1 MLLILVMRTN
11 TKRMLPILGLTKSN
25 AAGGDGNYYKSRE
38 REREALA
45 FLIRL
50 PLWEIHVKLGWK
62 KHGKSA

>member
-38 REREALA
+38 RERGAS
-45 FLIRL
+45 FLDKTSIVGNTRQVRV
-50 PLWEIHVKLGWK
+50 E
-62 KHGKSA
+62 